1 MKAGQRIK
9 IIRKG
14 KGLTQKELGELAKI
28 SYKQIGLYEQ
38 GKRNPKLE
46 TINKIALAL
55 GVRIEDITGFEK
67 FDSGEEF
74 EKRRKELLAKN
85 KKTQELTVIHSSYEG
100 KMQSLMKK
108 LNNDGKDKA
117 IEQVELLTLI
127 ERYTKK

>member
-108 LNNDGKDKA
+108 LNNDGKEKA
-117 IEQVELLTLI
+117 IEQVEILTLI
-127 ERYTKK
+127 ELYTKK

>member
-108 LNNDGKDKA
+108 LNNDGKEKA